1 MQYHDVDFVTSA
13 IKKEQ
18 FPDSTLPEFL
28 LVGRSNVGKSTLINT
43 LVNRKNLAYV
53 GSKPGKTRLLNFYE
67 VDHRLMMVDAP
78 GYGFANR
85 SKQELIVFSNM
96 MDDYFSSRKQLKVMI
111 QIVDLR
117 HKPTRDDVDMI
128 EFARSYNLKT
138 IVVATKYDKVKNS
151 ERAKNVKQILQTL
164 NISEKSLVLFSSENF
179 YGLEKLWGII
189 NENMVE

>member
-1 MQYHDVDFVTSA
+1 MQYHDVEFITSA

-18 FPDSTLPEFL
+18 FPDSALPEFL
-28 LVGRSNVGKSTLINT
+28 LVGRSNVGKSSLINT

-85 SKQELIVFSNM
+85 SKQELIAFSNM
-96 MDDYFSSRKQLKVMI
+96 MDDYFSSRKQLRVMI

-151 ERAKNVKQILQTL
+151 ERVKNVKQILQTL

-179 YGLEKLWGII
+179 YGLEKLWDII
-189 NENMVE
+189 NENVL